1 MPANQEQ
8 VQVSSNADAEVE
20 VESPDVTVNNA
31 VVDEPVSKSD
41 RETQVEN
48 LMLTLSAFKTQI
60 TAMQQQVRILEKT
73 INKEVK
79 TLQKAASKSKNK
91 GNRKPSGFAKSSKIS
106 DTLCQFM
113 NKPSGTEMART
124 EVTKYII
131 GYIKEKG
138 LQQESNKKFIK
149 PDTALCELLGVGE
162 ADEVTYFNIQKYMN
176 KHFNSAKNVVV
187 SQSDATA

>member
-1 MPANQEQ
+1 MSTETVPQNEQ
-8 VQVSSNADAEVE
+8 V
-20 VESPDVTVNNA
+20 VESVAAT
-31 VVDEPVSKSD
+31 EPAIKTE
-41 RETQVEN
+41 REIQIES
-48 LMLTLSAFKTQI
+48 LMVTLSTFKTQI
-60 TAMQQQVRILEKT
+60 TAMQQQVRLLEKT

-79 TLQKAASKSKNK
+79 TLQKVASKNKNK

-113 NKPSGTEMART
+113 NKPTGTEMART

-138 LQQESNKKFIK
+138 LQQETNKKFIK

-162 ADEVTYFNIQKYMN
+162 TDEVTYFNIQKYMN
-176 KHFNSAKNVVV
+176 KHFNSAS
-187 SQSDATA
+187 SQSAGNTEVSATA

>member
-1 MPANQEQ
+1 MSTEANTNSPMIE
-8 VQVSSNADAEVE
+8 VAEE
-20 VESPDVTVNNA
+20 AEI
-31 VVDEPVSKSD
+31 VVLASAQEPVAKSD
-41 RETQVEN
+41 RETQVDN
-48 LMLTLSAFKTQI
+48 LMVTLSAFKTQI
-60 TAMQQQVRILEKT
+60 TAMQQQVRVLEKT

-79 TLQKAASKSKNK
+79 TLQKAASKNKNK

-176 KHFNSAKNVVV
+176 KHFNSAKNVIVSSAEPVV
-187 SQSDATA
+187 ESSA

>member
-1 MPANQEQ
+1 MSTEANTNSPMIE
-8 VQVSSNADAEVE
+8 VAEE
-20 VESPDVTVNNA
+20 AEI
-31 VVDEPVSKSD
+31 VVLASAQEPVAKSD
-41 RETQVEN
+41 RETQVDN
-48 LMLTLSAFKTQI
+48 LMVTLSAFKTQI
-60 TAMQQQVRILEKT
+60 TAMQQQVRVLEKT

-79 TLQKAASKSKNK
+79 TLQKAASKNKNK

-113 NKPSGTEMART
+113 NKPSVTEMART

-176 KHFNSAKNVVV
+176 KHFNSAKNVIVSSAEPVV
-187 SQSDATA
+187 ESSA

>member
-1 MPANQEQ
+1 MSTDPTTQIEQ
-8 VQVSSNADAEVE
+8 VAE
-20 VESPDVTVNNA
+20 TVAA
-31 VVDEPVSKSD
+31 VAEPVSKSE
-41 RETQVEN
+41 REVQIET
-48 LMLTLSAFKTQI
+48 LMFSLSTFKSQI
-60 TAMQQQVRILEKT
+60 TAMQQQVRLLEKT

-79 TLQKAASKSKNK
+79 TLQKVASKNKNK

-138 LQQESNKKFIK
+138 LQQENNKKFIK

-162 ADEVTYFNIQKYMN
+162 SDEVTYFNIQKYMN
-176 KHFNSAKNVVV
+176 KHFNSKTASVAAEAE
-187 SQSDATA
+187 ATA

>member
-1 MPANQEQ
+1 MSTEANTNSPMIE
-8 VQVSSNADAEVE
+8 VAEE
-20 VESPDVTVNNA
+20 AEI
-31 VVDEPVSKSD
+31 VVLASAQEPVAKSD

-48 LMLTLSAFKTQI
+48 LMVTLSAFKTQI
-60 TAMQQQVRILEKT
+60 TAMQQQVRVLEKT

-79 TLQKAASKSKNK
+79 TLQKAASKNKNK

-176 KHFNSAKNVVV
+176 KHFNSAKNVIVSSAEPVV
-187 SQSDATA
+187 EPSA

>member
-1 MPANQEQ
+1 MSTVTETSPQ
-8 VQVSSNADAEVE
+8 VEHVVE
-20 VESPDVTVNNA
+20 TAA
-31 VVDEPVSKSD
+31 VVSTEPVVKSE
-41 RETQVEN
+41 RETQIEA
-48 LMLTLSAFKTQI
+48 LMVTLSTFKSQI
-60 TAMQQQVRILEKT
+60 TAMQQQVRVLEKT

-79 TLQKAASKSKNK
+79 TLQKVASKNKNK

-113 NKPSGTEMART
+113 NKPTGTEMART

-138 LQQESNKKFIK
+138 LQQETNKKFIK

-162 ADEVTYFNIQKYMN
+162 TDEVTYFNIQKYMN
-176 KHFNSAKNVVV
+176 KHFNSQKTAPEAN
-187 SQSDATA
+187 ATA